1 MGQMNFTLR
10 TKYILTLV
18 ALVAAVTVMILV
30 AQRAAHDRIVHAFEL
45 ENLER
50 LDSVLSDNAREQA
63 VSAAAITADRLL
75 EPLFAEDITGVG
87 NIIRPLL
94 DREDVRAVMVYGR
107 DGKVFHDGSQK
118 LPSFGDDAPADV
130 NFVLNS
136 REMVV
141 ESDQFDLRVIEPIVA
156 DGYVFGA
163 VVVTFDAR
171 YIGAEVTAM
180 RAELAMV
187 ADAALQ
193 ELELRLVLVGL
204 IALLLA
210 GIAAAFLAGRM
221 SRPVRELAQ
230 VTRSIGTGNF
240 SVEMASRRTDEL
252 GELAHAF
259 DDMAKNL
266 RDTMVSRSQL
276 ELTVAEQ
283 TRELRQTHEA
293 LVELEATRR
302 DVLNEIGDDLRDPI
316 SAIENDIA
324 VALRNQDSAMELR
337 HSMSRLLFQVRD
349 VRRLIEDLRFA
360 ARSEQ
365 PRRVGRPAE

>member
-1 MGQMNFTLR
+1 MNFTLR
-10 TKYILTLV
+10 TKYVLTLV
-18 ALVAAVTVMILV
+18 TLVAAVTVMILV

-50 LDSVLSDNAREQA
+50 LDSVLTENARKQA
-63 VSAAAITADRLL
+63 VSTATITADRLL

-94 DREDVRAVMVYGR
+94 AREDVRSVTAYGR
-107 DGKVFHDGSQK
+107 DQKLFHDGSQK
-118 LPSFGDDAPADV
+118 LPRFGDDAPPDV
-130 NFVLNS
+130 IFVLNS
-136 REMVV
+136 GEKVV
-141 ESDQFDLRVIEPIVA
+141 ETDAFDLRVVEPIIA

-163 VVVTFDAR
+163 VVVTFNAH

-193 ELELRLVLVGL
+193 EMELRLALVGL

-210 GIAAAFLAGRM
+210 GVGAAFLAGRM
-221 SRPVRELAQ
+221 SRPVRELARA
-230 VTRSIGTGNF
+230 TRSIGTGDF
-240 SVEMASRRTDEL
+240 DVEMASRRTDEL

-276 ELTVAEQ
+276 EVTVAEQ

-316 SAIENDIA
+316 SAIESDIT
-324 VALRNQDSAMELR
+324 VALRNQDSALELR
-337 HSMSRLLFQVRD
+337 HSMSRVLFQIRD
-349 VRRLIEDLRFA
+349 VRRLLDDLRFA
-360 ARSEQ
+360 ARSDR
-365 PRRVGRPAE
+365 PRRIGESSD